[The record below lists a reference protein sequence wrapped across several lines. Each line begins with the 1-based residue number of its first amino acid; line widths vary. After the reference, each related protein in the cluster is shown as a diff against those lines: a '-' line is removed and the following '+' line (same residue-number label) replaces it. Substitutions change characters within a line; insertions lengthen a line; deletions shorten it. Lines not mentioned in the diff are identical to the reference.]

1 MHDCFLAVH
10 FSMPVWQFF
19 QLIFYEDVLWFLLVF
34 SWRMFSSMEFFSS
47 LLGAW
52 TYEIRFSVD
61 FYCQQNSDVCLHP
74 VDAPPLPLLLLL
86 LLLFCFFFLFLLSF
100 ILLLLSAC
108 FVVRVF
114 FPLLGVTIKN
124 TYCLTH
130 MSFKCDTPD
139 SRNTKHPIK
148 IKLPKYQWKYSR
160 RKL

>member
-1 MHDCFLAVH
+1 MFFDFSWFFLGECFLQWNSLAHCSVPELTK
-10 FSMPVWQFF
+10 FGF
-19 QLIFYEDVLWFLLVF
+19 QLIFIANKT
-34 SWRMFSSMEFFSS
+34 RMFAFILSM
-47 LLGAW
+47 LLR
-52 TYEIRFSVD
+52 YRCCCCCCFCFV
-61 FYCQQNSDVCLHP
+61 FCFCFCFH
-74 VDAPPLPLLLLL
+74 
-86 LLLFCFFFLFLLSF
+86 LFCYYW
-100 ILLLLSAC
+100 
-108 FVVRVF
+108 VRVF